1 MCIEMLT
8 KMVRTAHFRSHE
20 VLRGELIQK
29 NSHAFQH
36 GYDLVAVEGFEPSQW
51 MSQSH
56 LPYRL
61 ATPQYLFVS
70 SWWLNI

>member
-1 MCIEMLT
+1 MCIEMLNT
-8 KMVRTAHFRSHE
+8 
-20 VLRGELIQK
+20 K

-70 SWWLNI
+70 SW

>member
-20 VLRGELIQK
+20 VFRDDLIQK

-36 GYDLVAVEGFEPSQW
+36 GYDLVAVEGFEK
-51 MSQSH
+51 M
-56 LPYRL
+56 
-61 ATPQYLFVS
+61 T
-70 SWWLNI
+70 